1 MFWKLVKY
9 ELQSVRKWY
18 LGIYGIAILLSIP
31 LGLMLHK
38 LIFTFEHSHEE
49 PSLLFFA
56 FFTLMVFATII
67 VWGTI
72 YIATM
77 VAKTISVKKA
87 KKSRLGSSLSLH

>member
-31 LGLMLHK
+31 LGLMLQK
-38 LIFTFEHSHEE
+38 FIFVTEQSHQE

-56 FFTLMVFATII
+56 FLHHFQTFFDII
-67 VWGTI
+67 SQALNG
-72 YIATM
+72 
-77 VAKTISVKKA
+77 
-87 KKSRLGSSLSLH
+87 KSTFKVIK